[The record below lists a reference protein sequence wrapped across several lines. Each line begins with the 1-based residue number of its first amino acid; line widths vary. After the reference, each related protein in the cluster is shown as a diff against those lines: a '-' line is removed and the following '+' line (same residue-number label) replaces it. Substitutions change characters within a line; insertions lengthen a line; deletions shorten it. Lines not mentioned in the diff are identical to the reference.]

1 MSNISFKQL
10 DNNYHYEIS
19 VSKLNS
25 KYKFEQ
31 VVSLKYKGEKT
42 LFKILR
48 VDDTTNKIYAKRFMP
63 CVYVWT
69 TESYKKDNIYKVG
82 IVNWQS
88 VETRLK
94 QTDTT
99 GVLQHIELVEV
110 FPLSVVSPAI
120 TLQIESEI
128 HYRIGK
134 VRKDREAVKGDYK
147 KEIKPTIQKVI
158 KEFSASPTKSDVLP
172 TPRYYQYDA
181 AQLAAKHFSKN
192 DRGWVQWFCGTGK
205 SYGGFWMWESI
216 MNRIGVK
223 SNLVVIL
230 VPSKQLTKQT
240 HDDWVEVAEA
250 NGYGIRS
257 QMVASTRSAGDLTS
271 GKLVRWLENSTTDD
285 INLIVSTYQSAHKVI
300 EAVKIS
306 GVKPDLLICDE
317 VHRLTGE
324 QSKSWSKV
332 LNNKTFPC
340 RKRLAMTA
348 SPIEYNT
355 LGFIGTNNEQLFGK
369 RFHQYGFLD
378 AQFDGYIAPLEIVGI
393 QLPENEIQ
401 SIKDAI
407 QINKKIIQKNLIV
420 DDIDFSDIE
429 DEVNIDEGSAIFY
442 IQLHNTLMMLKN
454 KQITHPI
461 IYANSVTRIRMFMAC
476 LKALAVNYGVKIDYM
491 NIFTSQDEIE
501 LRMKELNGKFAKA
514 KIGVVGNVYCLQE
527 GISINEVD
535 SIVMIDPRSSGA
547 AIIQIIG
554 RPVRLNKS
562 KPNKKAKIL
571 LPIICHQKNGKIV
584 LDKSHFD
591 TTRDWMLSIAAADSD
606 FENIIFNDLSCIN
619 TKTRQGI
626 EVKEVVKP
634 KGKKPSVSG
643 VNRTIDKNPIQ
654 LDKIDFSDYKEFAK
668 LKKIVSTQKAVKIAH
683 STESGKNK
691 YYHNQARTFVIGLQN
706 KVEDAIQNY
715 DVRKFNKYT
724 SLIIDKDELVSQFSG
739 SYDITPQYAG
749 KILKEAKID
758 NLIKKISKLD
768 KINVNNIVNV
778 I

>member
-1 MSNISFKQL
+1 MSKIVIKQL

-19 VSKLNS
+19 VPKLSS

-31 VVSLKYKGEKT
+31 VISLKYNGEKN
-42 LFKILR
+42 LFKILS
-48 VDDTTNKIYAKRFMP
+48 VDSTTNKIYAKRFMP

-69 TESYKKDNIYKVG
+69 TVSYKKSNRYKVG
-82 IVNWQS
+82 VVNWQS

-99 GVLQHIELVEV
+99 GVLEHIELVGV

-134 VRKDREAVKGDYK
+134 YRKDREAVTGDYK
-147 KEIKPTIQKVI
+147 TVIKPTIQKVI

-181 AQLAAKHFSKN
+181 AQLGAKHFSKY
-192 DRGWVQWFCGTGK
+192 DRGWMQWFCGTGK
-205 SYGGFWMWESI
+205 SYGGYWIWESV
-216 MNRIGVK
+216 MKRIGIK
-223 SNLVVIL
+223 TNLVVIL
-230 VPSKQLTKQT
+230 VPNKQLTKQT

-250 NGYGIRS
+250 NGNTVRS
-257 QMVASTRSAGDLTS
+257 QMVASIKSANDIGT
-271 GKLVRWLENSTTDD
+271 GKLVRWLQNATPQD
-285 INLIVSTYQSAHKVI
+285 INLIVSTYQSAQKVI
-300 EAVKIS
+300 DAVKIS
-306 GVKPDLLICDE
+306 GVKPDFLICDE

-378 AQFDGYIAPLEIVGI
+378 AQFDGYISPLEIVGI

-401 SIKDAI
+401 HIKDAI

-429 DEVNIDEGSAIFY
+429 DEVNVDEGSAIFY

-461 IYANSVTRIRMFMAC
+461 IYANSVKRIRMFMVC
-476 LKALAVNYGVKIDYM
+476 LKALSVNYGVKIDYM
-491 NIFTSQDEIE
+491 NIFTSKDEIE
-501 LRMKELNGKFAKA
+501 LRMKELNGKFAKS

-535 SIVMIDPRSSGA
+535 SIVLIDPRSSGA

-554 RPVRLNKS
+554 RPVRLNKN

-571 LPIICHQKNGKIV
+571 IPIICHTKNGKIV
-584 LDKSHFD
+584 LDQSHFD

-626 EVKEVVKP
+626 EVKEVKKP
-634 KGKKPSVSG
+634 TGKKPPVSG
-643 VNRTIDKNPIQ
+643 INRTIDKNPIQ
-654 LDKIDFSDYKEFAK
+654 LDKIDFSDYKDFAK
-668 LKKIVSTQKAVKIAH
+668 LKTIVSTQKAVNIAH
-683 STESGKNK
+683 STDSGKNK

-706 KVEDAIQNY
+706 KVKDAIQNY
-715 DVRKFNKYT
+715 DVRKFTKYT
-724 SLIIDKDELVSQFSG
+724 SLINGKDELVSQFSG
-739 SYDITPQYAG
+739 SYGITPQYAG

-758 NLIKKISKLD
+758 NLIKKINQLNSLNIKQV
-768 KINVNNIVNV
+768 INLI
-778 I
+778 

>member
-1 MSNISFKQL
+1 MSKISFKQL

-31 VVSLKYKGEKT
+31 IVSLKYKGEKT
-42 LFKILR
+42 LFKILS
-48 VDDTTNKIYAKRFMP
+48 VDETTNKIYAKRFMP

-69 TESYKKDNIYKVG
+69 TESYQKSNIYKVG

-99 GVLQHIELVEV
+99 GVLEHIELVGV
-110 FPLSVVSPAI
+110 FPLSVVSPTI
-120 TLQIESEI
+120 TKQIESEI

-134 VRKDREAVKGDYK
+134 VRKDREAVRGDYK
-147 KEIKPTIQKVI
+147 KEIKPTIEKVI
-158 KEFSASPTKSDVLP
+158 KEFSASPVKSDVIP

-181 AQLAAKHFSKN
+181 AQLGAKYFKTN
-192 DRGWVQWFCGTGK
+192 DRGWIQWFCGTGK
-205 SYGGFWMWESI
+205 SFGGYWIYEKVMKL
-216 MNRIGVK
+216 IGVK
-223 SNLVVIL
+223 TNLVVIL
-230 VPSKQLTKQT
+230 VPSKQLVAQT
-240 HDDWVEVAEA
+240 SEDWIEVAVA
-250 NGYGIRS
+250 NGNKVNIKRL
-257 QMVASTRSAGDLTS
+257 ASIKDTI
-271 GKLVRWLENSTTDD
+271 GKTDNIVRWLENSTSDN

-306 GVKPDLLICDE
+306 GVKPDFLICDE
-317 VHRLTGE
+317 VHRLTGAE
-324 QSKSWSKV
+324 SKSWSKV

-355 LGFIGTNNEQLFGK
+355 LGFIGTNNQQLFGK

-401 SIKDAI
+401 YIKDAI
-407 QINKKIIQKNLIV
+407 QLNKKVIQKNLIV

-461 IYANSVTRIRMFMAC
+461 IYANSIKRIRMFMAC
-476 LKALAVNYGVKIDYM
+476 LKALSINYGVKIDYM
-491 NIFTSQDEIE
+491 NIFTKDDEIE
-501 LRMKELNGKFAKA
+501 LRMKELNGKFAKS

-554 RPVRLNKS
+554 RPVRLNKK
-562 KPNKKAKIL
+562 KPNKRAKIL
-571 LPIICHQKNGKIV
+571 LPIICNTKNGKIV
-584 LDKSHFD
+584 LDQSHFD
-591 TTRDWMLSIAAADSD
+591 ITRDWMLSIVAADSD

-626 EVKEVVKP
+626 EVKEVAKP
-634 KGKKPSVSG
+634 KDKKPSVSG
-643 VNRTIDKNPIQ
+643 TNRTIDKNPIQ
-654 LDKIDFSDYKEFAK
+654 LDKIDFSEYREFAK

-683 STESGKNK
+683 STDSGKNK
-691 YYHNQARTFVIGLQN
+691 YYHNQARSFVLGLQT
-706 KVEDAIQNY
+706 KIDDAIQNY
-715 DVRKFNKYT
+715 DIRKFNKYT
-724 SLIIDKDELVSQFSG
+724 SLIMRKDELVSQFSG

-749 KILKEAKID
+749 KILKEVKID
-758 NLIKKISKLD
+758 NLIKRISKLD
-768 KINVNNIVNV
+768 KMNIDNV
-778 I
+778 INLI